1 MKIAIVCLFPDYFY
15 SPFKYAPI
23 RKALDKEIV
32 DIKFFSPIDYA
43 KGPKDV
49 EDYQYGGGEGMVLK
63 VEYMVKALEDAKKF
77 VPSAPVFLMSATGK
91 RLSQED
97 LKEISKLPE
106 IILIGGHYKGID
118 SRIYDFIDVE
128 LSIGD
133 FVISSGELAIL
144 VLIDGVIRL
153 LEGVLTHPESA
164 KTDSFY
170 KGFLEPPI
178 YTRPYDFLG
187 KKVPDV
193 LLSGHHEKIA
203 LWRREQEIKRT
214 LLFRPDILKK
224 VELDDKD
231 KEILKKIYQEISDV
245 ISNLKIPNY
254 DNPSDTSTGR
264 PSG

>member
-1 MKIAIVCLFPDYFY
+1 MKIAIVCLFPEYFS

-23 RKALDKEIV
+23 RKALDKGIV

-43 KGPKDV
+43 EGPKDV

-63 VEYMVKALEDAKKF
+63 VEYIAKAIKDAKKF

-106 IILIGGHYKGID
+106 VMLIGGHYKGID

-128 LSIGD
+128 ISIGD

-144 VLIDGVIRL
+144 VLIDGVVRL

-170 KGFLEPPI
+170 KGLLEAPI
-178 YTRPYDFLG
+178 YTRPYDFSG

-193 LLSGHHEKIA
+193 LLSGHHERIA

-214 LLFRPDILKK
+214 LLFRPDILKRAR
-224 VELDDKD
+224 LDDRD
-231 KEILKKIYQEISDV
+231 KEILSRIYREISET
-245 ISNLKIPNY
+245 ISSLKIPNY
-254 DNPSDTSTGR
+254 DNPSDTPTRR